1 MIPNLNSSNNKYNE
15 ILSIISPPIYM
26 ENIHNHPLLFCL
38 PLERNKFGSS
48 WICNKCNSNYDY
60 TNPSFY
66 CTFCDFD
73 LCPNCLGENQLD
85 KIVFYNPNSNVSN
98 NIKNIPQGSN
108 IFQWQKKFPK
118 HIHLLTLIEKVN
130 KNASWTCDNCSKK
143 YENKE
148 TSYYCSLC
156 DYDACKK
163 CFEVEVEKSKPIM
176 PINPFIQIEPRVA
189 PQKIEKISDF
199 QIKSFQIL
207 NEKYN
212 NKNLIYSPLSIQILL
227 GLFLNALSGKAL
239 NELKDVFLFQDI
251 QSQNNIYMKILQ
263 SLSNISSI
271 NMANVVFCPFET
283 LSNFKTHINN
293 YKTIFSKNKDE
304 INQYIKNITNNKV
317 NNFFDSSILFGMF
330 LANIL
335 CFKEGW
341 KNKFQENAFQKT
353 FYASNNI
360 QKKVKTMYLTE
371 DFKYYKD
378 KSLEIVEIPY
388 KNENLSAI
396 ILLPDK
402 EISLDNLIKQ
412 LSQEKMDLLLNK
424 LSLHKIDLTI
434 PKFNIYENNKI
445 YLEDMLKKIGIN
457 SIFDSANYSQLFGNS
472 QNTIINEI
480 MQTNIIEV
488 DENGNDNNIFS
499 FMGKPLNYAKNMVVN
514 RPFLFIVRNN
524 QFEKGKDI
532 LLIVKVED
540 I

>member
-1 MIPNLNSSNNKYNE
+1 
-15 ILSIISPPIYM
+15 
-26 ENIHNHPLLFCL
+26 
-38 PLERNKFGSS
+38 
-48 WICNKCNSNYDY
+48 
-60 TNPSFY
+60 
-66 CTFCDFD
+66 
-73 LCPNCLGENQLD
+73 
-85 KIVFYNPNSNVSN
+85 
-98 NIKNIPQGSN
+98 
-108 IFQWQKKFPK
+108 
-118 HIHLLTLIEKVN
+118 
-130 KNASWTCDNCSKK
+130 
-143 YENKE
+143 
-148 TSYYCSLC
+148 
-156 DYDACKK
+156 
-163 CFEVEVEKSKPIM
+163 
-176 PINPFIQIEPRVA
+176 
-189 PQKIEKISDF
+189 
-199 QIKSFQIL
+199 
-207 NEKYN
+207 
-212 NKNLIYSPLSIQILL
+212 
-227 GLFLNALSGKAL
+227 
-239 NELKDVFLFQDI
+239 
-251 QSQNNIYMKILQ
+251 
-263 SLSNISSI
+263 
-271 NMANVVFCPFET
+271 
-283 LSNFKTHINN
+283 
-293 YKTIFSKNKDE
+293 
-304 INQYIKNITNNKV
+304 
-317 NNFFDSSILFGMF
+317 MF

-360 QKKVKTMYLTE
+360 QKKVKMMYLTE

-378 KSLEIVEIPY
+378 KFIEIVEIPY

-396 ILLPDK
+396 ILLSDK

-499 FMGKPLNYAKNMVVN
+499 FMDKPLNYVKNMVVN